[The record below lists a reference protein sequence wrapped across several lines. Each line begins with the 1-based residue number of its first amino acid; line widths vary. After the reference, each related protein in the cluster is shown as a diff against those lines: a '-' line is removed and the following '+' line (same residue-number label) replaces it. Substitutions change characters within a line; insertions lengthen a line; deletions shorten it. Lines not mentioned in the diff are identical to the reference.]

1 MCKWIT
7 CLGLLR
13 WNCQES
19 NVRPF
24 DCASTTIVIVPQY
37 RILISKMTHDAC
49 IQKEL
54 GDRKSASIDFVRQ
67 LLPLP
72 KMYCEVIMS
81 EYVHSGSSDTRGSG
95 SMHKAN
101 NEADQ
106 RKQVSTKSSVVVAW
120 LTIT

>member
-1 MCKWIT
+1 
-7 CLGLLR
+7 
-13 WNCQES
+13 
-19 NVRPF
+19 
-24 DCASTTIVIVPQY
+24 
-37 RILISKMTHDAC
+37 
-49 IQKEL
+49 
-54 GDRKSASIDFVRQ
+54 
-67 LLPLP
+67 
-72 KMYCEVIMS
+72 MS

>member
-1 MCKWIT
+1 MSD
-7 CLGLLR
+7 LLIFLPLL
-13 WNCQES
+13 QS
-19 NVRPF
+19 L
-24 DCASTTIVIVPQY
+24 Y
-37 RILISKMTHDAC
+37 RILISKVTHDAC

-95 SMHKAN
+95 STHKAN

-120 LTIT
+120 LTITKNVIVTGPN